1 MPRIIPKWVAGIKH
15 AEYRDQSGMGQKQ
28 CLSEFKRQRRASAIW
43 SSEALNTLKGKEEI
57 ALAFSI
63 DFLMRTDVD

>member
-1 MPRIIPKWVAGIKH
+1 
-15 AEYRDQSGMGQKQ
+15 MGQKQ

-43 SSEALNTLKGKEEI
+43 SSEALNTLKGKEEN
-57 ALAFSI
+57 ALAFSM